1 MALPPLDA
9 SAAKHKFVSQVH
21 SHTHPC
27 IHSQFAYIPLRRDHR
42 CVLELSSVPVI
53 PPSRV
58 RCSGQRMPPFSL
70 HKHTFSHSHCNT
82 IACPASI
89 AYIPL
94 RRDHRCASELSSMA
108 VISPSYV
115 RCSGQRMLSF
125 SLHKRTF
132 THIAEH
138 LLSQSSTVVS
148 CSSVLWHSSRGA
160 CQVYFG
166 ILSVWS

>member
-1 MALPPLDA
+1 MRTALSPLDA
-9 SAAKHKFVSQVH
+9 SAAKHKLVSQVH

-42 CVLELSSVPVI
+42 CVLEQSLVPVI

-58 RCSGQRMPPFSL
+58 RCSGQRVPPISL

-94 RRDHRCASELSSMA
+94 RRDHRCAFELSSMA

-115 RCSGQRMLSF
+115 RFRCSVCCLPLSTNTHSHNCFAELIAWTRVSSCRFMLF
-125 SLHKRTF
+125 C
-132 THIAEH
+132 
-138 LLSQSSTVVS
+138 VVAF
-148 CSSVLWHSSRGA
+148 RAGGRA
-160 CQVYFG
+160 R
-166 ILSVWS
+166 